1 MKKRYLAV
9 GLILMAAGAA
19 GGFGWYY
26 FHDGMDLSSDE
37 QAVYVSSVSS
47 IVGSKSGVTNRYAGV
62 VEPQKTVE
70 VSIESGRTVKS
81 VNVKTGQ
88 EVSQGQLLFE
98 YDLSSIQDDLKQAQL
113 DLDRLKNE
121 AMSLNEQIAT
131 LEKEKKQAS
140 KDNQLSYT
148 IEIET
153 SKMNLKKN
161 EYDQESKTAEIEKLQ
176 NATGNTEVRSEIDGV
191 IQKIDTSK
199 MTTEEGDYL
208 DESSMDT
215 SSSSDGSSN
224 AFITILST
232 GAYRVKG
239 QINELEAQSLM
250 EGEPMIIRSRID
262 EDQIWRGTMGTIDRE
277 NAVSDSSNSMY
288 YGMMDTG
295 SSQTTSSTYPFYVE
309 LDASDGLMLG
319 QHVYIERDNG
329 QEEEKDGLWLSE
341 FYIVDADTPDP
352 YVWAVDDKNKL
363 EKRSVI
369 LGNYD
374 EGLCEYEIVDGVTL
388 QDYLAYPSDSLEEGM
403 KTTTSETALLNS
415 EDMNS
420 EDMYSEDMYS
430 EEMYSDDLEA
440 IDESEEEY
448 TEDSYGLPED
458 GEIIEGDSGE
468 EVLDSEMMEDVF
480 EEDLVPIEENEEEYY
495 SEEEI
500 TYDDAEDLE

>member
-1 MKKRYLAV
+1 M
-9 GLILMAAGAA
+9 G
-19 GGFGWYY
+19 
-26 FHDGMDLSSDE
+26 
-37 QAVYVSSVSS
+37 SV
-47 IVGSKSGVTNRYAGV
+47 
-62 VEPQKTVE
+62 
-70 VSIESGRTVKS
+70 
-81 VNVKTGQ
+81 
-88 EVSQGQLLFE
+88 
-98 YDLSSIQDDLKQAQL
+98 
-113 DLDRLKNE
+113 
-121 AMSLNEQIAT
+121 
-131 LEKEKKQAS
+131 
-140 KDNQLSYT
+140 
-148 IEIET
+148 
-153 SKMNLKKN
+153 
-161 EYDQESKTAEIEKLQ
+161 
-176 NATGNTEVRSEIDGV
+176 
-191 IQKIDTSK
+191 
-199 MTTEEGDYL
+199 
-208 DESSMDT
+208 
-215 SSSSDGSSN
+215 
-224 AFITILST
+224 
-232 GAYRVKG
+232 
-239 QINELEAQSLM
+239 
-250 EGEPMIIRSRID
+250 
-262 EDQIWRGTMGTIDRE
+262 DRE
-277 NAVSDSSNSMY
+277 NAVSDNSNSY
-288 YGMMDTG
+288 YGMVDTNE
-295 SSQTTSSTYPFYVE
+295 SQTSSSSYPFYVE
-309 LDASDGLMLG
+309 LDSSDGLMLG

-329 QEEEKDGLWLSE
+329 QEDRKDGLWLSE

-388 QDYLAYPSDSLEEGM
+388 QDYLAYPSDSLKEGM